1 MESFMHISVEKAPF
15 LKVLGHGQSVVEK
28 KTTVP
33 IISTVL
39 LHAVDGQL
47 SVTATDMDMALI
59 ERIPVEVK
67 AAGSVCV
74 SASLLHDI
82 VKKLNDKKVIDLTV
96 SDDGSR
102 LFIVSGRS
110 RFDMGCLPVE
120 DFPQLVQSEITH
132 RFILPAPVFRHL
144 IDATRFCMAVE
155 ETRYYLNGIHFHA
168 HEEAGVQYLRAVA
181 TDMHRL
187 ACVECEAPE
196 GVKDMPQVIIARKTV
211 QEIRKLLDDAEAPI
225 QIGLSSTRVEF
236 NVQGAGY
243 DAVLTARLVEGT
255 FPEYQAAILV
265 ENDKSLIV
273 PTKSFAESIDRVGT
287 VVTND
292 KLRAIRLS
300 ACDNQ
305 ATLSAVSQDYG
316 SAIEEMDV
324 DFAYTDKVD
333 VCFNVRYMMEVA
345 QQINTE
351 EMELLLLDSDSSL
364 VIQPVGNPHMIF
376 ILMPMEV

>member
-74 SASLLHDI
+74 SAALLYDI

-132 RFILPAPVFRHL
+132 RFTLPAPVFRHL

-168 HEEAGVQYLRAVA
+168 HEEGGVQYLRAVA

-211 QEIRKLLDDAEAPI
+211 QEIRKLLDDAEAPV
-225 QIGLSSTRVEF
+225 QVGLSSTRVEF

-265 ENDKSLIV
+265 DNDKSLIV
-273 PTKSFAESIDRVGT
+273 PTKLFAESIDRVGT

-292 KLRAIRLS
+292 KLRAIRLN

-305 ATLSAVSQDYG
+305 AVLSAVSQDYG
-316 SAIEEMDV
+316 SATEEMDV
-324 DFAYTDKVD
+324 DFAYADKVD

-351 EMELLLLDSDSSL
+351 EMELLLLDSESSL

>member
-1 MESFMHISVEKAPF
+1 MHISVEKASF
-15 LKVLGHGQSVVEK
+15 LKALGHGQSVVEK

-39 LHAVDGQL
+39 LQAADGFL
-47 SVTATDMDMALI
+47 SITATDMDMALI

-67 AAGSVCV
+67 TPGAACV

-82 VKKLNDKKVIDLTV
+82 VKKLSDKQVIDLTINE
-96 SDDGSR
+96 DASR

-132 RFILPAPVFRHL
+132 RFTLLAPVFRHL

-155 ETRYYLNGIHFHA
+155 ETRYNLNGIHFHD
-168 HEEAGVQYLRAVA
+168 HEENGKQYLRAVA

-187 ACVECEAPE
+187 ACIECEATDDI
-196 GVKDMPQVIIARKTV
+196 KDMPHVIIARKTI

-225 QIGLSSTRVEF
+225 EIGLSSTRVEF
-236 NVQGAGY
+236 NIQGAGY
-243 DAVLTARLVEGT
+243 SAILTARLVDGT
-255 FPEYQAAILV
+255 FPDYKSAIV
-265 ENDKSLIV
+265 VDNDKSLIV
-273 PTKSFAESIDRVGT
+273 PTKAFAETIDRIGT

-292 KLRAIRLS
+292 KLRAIRLN

-305 ATLSAVSQDYG
+305 AVVSAVSQEFG
-316 SAIEEMDV
+316 SATEEMDV
-324 DFAYTDKVD
+324 DFAYTDSVD
-333 VCFNVRYMMEVA
+333 VCFNVRYLIEVA
-345 QQINTE
+345 QQINSE
-351 EMELLLLDSDSSL
+351 EMELLLMDADSSI
-364 VIQPVGNPHMIF
+364 VVQPVGNPHMIY
-376 ILMPMEV
+376 ILMPMQV

>member
-1 MESFMHISVEKAPF
+1 MHISIEKAPF
-15 LKVLGHGQSVVEK
+15 LKALGHGQSVVEK

-39 LHAVDGQL
+39 LQAADGQL

-59 ERIPVEVK
+59 ERVPVEVK

-96 SDDGSR
+96 SDDGER

-132 RFILPAPVFRHL
+132 RFTLPAPVFAHL

-155 ETRYYLNGIHFHA
+155 ETRYQLNGIHFHA
-168 HEEAGVQYLRAVA
+168 HEEGGAQYLRAVA

-187 ACVECEAPE
+187 ACVACEAPE
-196 GVKDMPQVIIARKTV
+196 GVRDMPQVIIARKTV
-211 QEIRKLLDDAEAPI
+211 QEIRKLLDDAQAPI
-225 QIGLSSTRVEF
+225 EIGLSSTRVEF

-243 DAVLTARLVEGT
+243 NAMLTARLVDGI
-255 FPEYQAAILV
+255 FPDYQSAILV

-292 KLRAIRLS
+292 KLRAIKLN

-305 ATLSAVSQDYG
+305 AVLSAISQEFG
-316 SAIEEMDV
+316 SATEEMDV
-324 DFAYTDKVD
+324 DFAYSDTVE

-351 EMELLLLDSDSSL
+351 EMELLLLDADSSL
-364 VIQPVGNPHMIF
+364 VIQPVGNPHMVF
-376 ILMPMEV
+376 ILMPMQV

>member
-1 MESFMHISVEKAPF
+1 
-15 LKVLGHGQSVVEK
+15 
-28 KTTVP
+28 
-33 IISTVL
+33 
-39 LHAVDGQL
+39 
-47 SVTATDMDMALI
+47 
-59 ERIPVEVK
+59 
-67 AAGSVCV
+67 
-74 SASLLHDI
+74 
-82 VKKLNDKKVIDLTV
+82 
-96 SDDGSR
+96 
-102 LFIVSGRS
+102 
-110 RFDMGCLPVE
+110 
-120 DFPQLVQSEITH
+120 
-132 RFILPAPVFRHL
+132 
-144 IDATRFCMAVE
+144 
-155 ETRYYLNGIHFHA
+155 
-168 HEEAGVQYLRAVA
+168 
-181 TDMHRL
+181 
-187 ACVECEAPE
+187 
-196 GVKDMPQVIIARKTV
+196 
-211 QEIRKLLDDAEAPI
+211 
-225 QIGLSSTRVEF
+225 
-236 NVQGAGY
+236 
-243 DAVLTARLVEGT
+243 
-255 FPEYQAAILV
+255 V

-316 SAIEEMDV
+316 SATEEMDV

>member
-1 MESFMHISVEKAPF
+1 MHISVEKAPF
-15 LKVLGHGQSVVEK
+15 LKALGHGQSVVEK

-39 LHAVDGQL
+39 LQAADGQL
-47 SVTATDMDMALI
+47 SITATDMDMALI

-67 AAGSVCV
+67 ASGAVCV

-102 LFIVSGRS
+102 LFVVSGRS

-132 RFILPAPVFRHL
+132 HFALPAPVFRHL

-155 ETRYYLNGIHFHA
+155 ETRYQLNGIHLHA
-168 HEEAGVQYLRAVA
+168 HEEGGVQYLRAVA

-187 ACVECEAPE
+187 SCVGCEAPE
-196 GVKDMPQVIIARKTV
+196 GVKDMPHAIIARKTV

-236 NVQGAGY
+236 NIQGGGY
-243 DAVLTARLVEGT
+243 NAVLTARLVDGT
-255 FPEYQAAILV
+255 FPDYQAAILV
-265 ENDKSLIV
+265 DNDKSLIV

-305 ATLSAVSQDYG
+305 ATLSAVSQDFG
-316 SAIEEMDV
+316 SALEEMDV
-324 DFAYTDKVD
+324 DFAYTDTVD
-333 VCFNVRYMMEVA
+333 VCFNVRYLMEVA

-351 EMELLLLDSDSSL
+351 EMELLLLDADSSI
-364 VIQPVGNPHMIF
+364 VIKPVGNPHMVF
-376 ILMPMEV
+376 ILMPMQV

>member
-1 MESFMHISVEKAPF
+1 MHISIEKAPF
-15 LKVLGHGQSVVEK
+15 LKALGHGQSVVEK

-39 LHAVDGQL
+39 LQAADGQL

-59 ERIPVEVK
+59 ERVPVEVK

-96 SDDGSR
+96 SDDGER

-132 RFILPAPVFRHL
+132 RFTLPAPVFAHL

-155 ETRYYLNGIHFHA
+155 ETRYQLNGIHFHA
-168 HEEAGVQYLRAVA
+168 HEEGGAQYLRAVA

-187 ACVECEAPE
+187 ACVACEAPE
-196 GVKDMPQVIIARKTV
+196 GVRDMPQVIIARKTV
-211 QEIRKLLDDAEAPI
+211 QEIRKLLDDAQAPI
-225 QIGLSSTRVEF
+225 EIGLSSTRVEF

-243 DAVLTARLVEGT
+243 NAMLTARLVDGI
-255 FPEYQAAILV
+255 FPDYQSAILV

-292 KLRAIRLS
+292 KLRAIKLN

-305 ATLSAVSQDYG
+305 AVLSAISQEFG
-316 SAIEEMDV
+316 SATEEMDV
-324 DFAYTDKVD
+324 DFAYSDKVE

-351 EMELLLLDSDSSL
+351 EMELLLLDADSSL
-364 VIQPVGNPHMIF
+364 VIQPVGNPHMVF
-376 ILMPMEV
+376 ILMPMQV

>member
-1 MESFMHISVEKAPF
+1 MHISVEKAPF

-67 AAGSVCV
+67 VAGSVCV

-132 RFILPAPVFRHL
+132 RFTLPAPVFRHL
-144 IDATRFCMAVE
+144 IDSTRFCMAVE

-168 HEEAGVQYLRAVA
+168 HEEGGVQYLRAVA

-273 PTKSFAESIDRVGT
+273 LTKSFAESIDRVGT

-364 VIQPVGNPHMIF
+364 VIKPVGNPHMVF

>member
-1 MESFMHISVEKAPF
+1 MHISVEKAPF

-47 SVTATDMDMALI
+47 SITATDMDMALI

-67 AAGSVCV
+67 EAGSVCV
-74 SASLLHDI
+74 SAALLHDI
-82 VKKLNDKKVIDLTV
+82 VKKLNDKKVIDLSV
-96 SDDGSR
+96 SDDGAR

-132 RFILPAPVFRHL
+132 RFTLPAPVFRHL

-236 NVQGAGY
+236 NIHGAGY

-273 PTKSFAESIDRVGT
+273 PTKAFAESIDRVGT

-305 ATLSAVSQDYG
+305 AMLSAVSQDYG
-316 SAIEEMDV
+316 SATEEMDV

-351 EMELLLLDSDSSL
+351 EMELLLLDSESSL

>member
-1 MESFMHISVEKAPF
+1 MHISIEKAPF
-15 LKVLGHGQSVVEK
+15 LKALGHGQSVVEK

-39 LHAVDGQL
+39 LQAADGQL

-59 ERIPVEVK
+59 ERVPVEVK

-96 SDDGSR
+96 SDDGER

-132 RFILPAPVFRHL
+132 RFTLPAPVFAHL

-155 ETRYYLNGIHFHA
+155 ETRYQLNGIHFHA
-168 HEEAGVQYLRAVA
+168 HEEGGAQYLRAVA

-187 ACVECEAPE
+187 ACVACEAPE
-196 GVKDMPQVIIARKTV
+196 GVRDMPQVIIARKTV
-211 QEIRKLLDDAEAPI
+211 QEIRKLLDDAQAPI
-225 QIGLSSTRVEF
+225 EIGLSSTRVEF

-243 DAVLTARLVEGT
+243 NAMLTARLVDGI
-255 FPEYQAAILV
+255 FPDYQSAILV

-292 KLRAIRLS
+292 KLRAIKLN

-305 ATLSAVSQDYG
+305 AVLSAVSQEFG
-316 SAIEEMDV
+316 SATEEMDV
-324 DFAYTDKVD
+324 DFAYSDTVE

-351 EMELLLLDSDSSL
+351 EMELLLLDADSSL
-364 VIQPVGNPHMIF
+364 VIQPVGNPHMVF
-376 ILMPMEV
+376 ILMPMQV

>member
-67 AAGSVCV
+67 VAGSVCV

-132 RFILPAPVFRHL
+132 RFTLPAPVFRHL
-144 IDATRFCMAVE
+144 IDSTRFCMAVE

-168 HEEAGVQYLRAVA
+168 HEEGGVQYLRAVA

-273 PTKSFAESIDRVGT
+273 LTKSFAESIDRVGT

-364 VIQPVGNPHMIF
+364 VIKPVGNPHMVF